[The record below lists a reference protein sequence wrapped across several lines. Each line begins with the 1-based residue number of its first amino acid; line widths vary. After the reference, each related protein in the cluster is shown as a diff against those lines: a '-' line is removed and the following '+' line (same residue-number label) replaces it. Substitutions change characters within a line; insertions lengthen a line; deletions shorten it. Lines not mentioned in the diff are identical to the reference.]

1 MLEVAA
7 ENNLKLAEN
16 FMGKD
21 NLITE
26 AITKASG
33 KITKKSMEQNQD
45 EMGFKLKQAEIDL
58 NQPTVQRKEVC

>member
-1 MLEVAA
+1 MCRKQALLEVAA

-16 FMGKD
+16 FTGKD

-33 KITKKSMEQNQD
+33 KITKKKHGAKSRRDAIHTE
-45 EMGFKLKQAEIDL
+45 ASAY
-58 NQPTVQRKEVC
+58 